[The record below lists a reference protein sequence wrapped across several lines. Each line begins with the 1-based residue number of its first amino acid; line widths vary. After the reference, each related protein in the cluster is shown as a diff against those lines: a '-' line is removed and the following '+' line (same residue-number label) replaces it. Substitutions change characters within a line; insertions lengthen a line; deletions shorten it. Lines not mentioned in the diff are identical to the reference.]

1 MIDFARKPARI
12 QAIKLNYFGVM
23 LRRLCYLLAQKEI
36 RMLKQCGYCR
46 KPIDEGK
53 EVKSTLLYSN
63 GSLLARK
70 EKEYCSKQC
79 AEYDQ
84 MAHEA

>member
-1 MIDFARKPARI
+1 
-12 QAIKLNYFGVM
+12 
-23 LRRLCYLLAQKEI
+23 
-36 RMLKQCGYCR
+36 MLKQCGYCR

>member
-1 MIDFARKPARI
+1 
-12 QAIKLNYFGVM
+12 
-23 LRRLCYLLAQKEI
+23 
-36 RMLKQCGYCR
+36 MLKQCGYCR

-53 EVKSTLLYSN
+53 EVKGTLLYRN

-70 EKEYCSKQC
+70 EKKYCSKQC